1 MSRFWRFGLK
11 LPIHAPFGE
20 FLGHIF
26 PYDVTHH
33 PNPSGQILRVAI
45 VLANAYQRTKFQL
58 SRSITFGDMRGSQNK
73 KWELLISPRHP

>member
-58 SRSITFGDMRGSQNK
+58 SRTISFRDMRGGHKIKSG
-73 KWELLISPRHP
+73 SS